1 MISLMEILFEEDKT
15 TEEIAEIMQFDLRQS
30 DYYYNAGKYLCL
42 FEKKDVADEEKT
54 VKKISL
60 SKLGKDTVKLRY
72 KERQLKLVSF
82 ILEHEIFNRLFIKV
96 YNSGE
101 LPTKEEIQNIMR
113 KNNVCND
120 GQIVRRSSSV
130 YSWLKWIFN
139 LQNI

>member
-1 MISLMEILFEEDKT
+1 M
-15 TEEIAEIMQFDLRQS
+15 
-30 DYYYNAGKYLCL
+30 
-42 FEKKDVADEEKT
+42 
-54 VKKISL
+54 
-60 SKLGKDTVKLRY
+60 GKDTVKLRY
-72 KERQLKLVSF
+72 KERQLKLVSL

-101 LPTKEEIQNIMR
+101 FPKKEEIQNIMR